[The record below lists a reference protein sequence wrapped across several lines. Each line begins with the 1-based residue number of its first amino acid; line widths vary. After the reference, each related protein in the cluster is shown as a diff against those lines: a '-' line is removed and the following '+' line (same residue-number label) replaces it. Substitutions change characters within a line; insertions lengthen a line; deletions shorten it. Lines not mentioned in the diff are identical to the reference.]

1 MEQIVYERKSRALQ
15 RRASRLPSDRN
26 IEATAEQLDRMNWT
40 PELLHIPENF
50 SRITRERILAEVQS
64 TLALNDK
71 ETEKLFGKVTMPP
84 SHVRLTQ
91 ASLILSAAELLA
103 GLRADNPE
111 AWDTVNELYEDD

>member
-1 MEQIVYERKSRALQ
+1 MEQIVYERKSRALP

-50 SRITRERILAEVQS
+50 SRITRERILAEVKS

-71 ETEKLFGKVTMPP
+71 ETENLFGKVTMPP